1 MKTIAINLTGNP
13 DPIAKIHLQLKKQDI
28 AVDVVGD
35 DHLVAY
41 IELEDANNDPDL

>member
-13 DPIAKIHLQLKKQDI
+13 DPIAKILLQLKKQDI

-35 DHLVAY
+35 DHLVAH